1 MPALGRDG
9 KAEYAGARLPGA
21 LFFDVDGVKD
31 VTSPLPHMLPP
42 AAAFGAACDA
52 LGLARDDAVVLYDG
66 AGLFS
71 AARGWWMLRA
81 MGHAGPVSVLD
92 GGLPAW
98 RAEGRPTEQGPPAM
112 AAETAAAACA
122 AAQGTAS
129 ASASASAPRY
139 VPAPVPALVLS
150 REQVLRDVATA
161 RVLPLLDARPA
172 ARFTGAV
179 PEPRAGLRSGHMPGS
194 RSLPFTALLQP
205 DGRMLPPAALRAAL
219 AAALRVE
226 PATVADRAAMPRLAA
241 SCGTGVTACVLALGA
256 AVAGRD
262 DVAVYDGSW
271 TEWGGRDD
279 TPVHTGDAA

>member
-1 MPALGRDG
+1 MPAVGRDG
-9 KAEYAGARLPGA
+9 KAEYAAARLPGA

-31 VTSPLPHMLPP
+31 VVSPMPHKLPP

-52 LGLARDDAVVLYDG
+52 LGLSREDAVVLYDG

-71 AARGWWMLRA
+71 AARGWWMFRA
-81 MGHAGPVSVLD
+81 MGHVGPVSVLD

-98 RAEGRPTEQGPPAM
+98 RAEGRPTEQGPPAV
-112 AAETAAAACA
+112 AAEVAAAACA
-122 AAQGTAS
+122 AAQSGGAS
-129 ASASASAPRY
+129 SAVPPRY
-139 VPAPVPALVLS
+139 VPAPVPALLLS
-150 REQVLRDVATA
+150 REDVLRDVVTA

-205 DGRMLPPAALRAAL
+205 DGRMLPPDALRGAI
-219 AAALRVE
+219 AAALQVE
-226 PATVADRAAMPRLAA
+226 PATVSDRAAMPRLAA

-271 TEWGGRDD
+271 TEWGGRND
-279 TPVHTGDAA
+279 TPVQTGDAA

>member
-1 MPALGRDG
+1 MPAVGRDG
-9 KAEYAGARLPGA
+9 KAEYAAARLPGA
-21 LFFDVDGVKD
+21 FFFDVDGVKD
-31 VTSPLPHMLPP
+31 VVSPLPHMLPP

-52 LGLARDDAVVLYDG
+52 LGLSREDAVVLYDG

-71 AARGWWMLRA
+71 AARGWWMFRA
-81 MGHAGPVSVLD
+81 MGHVGPVSVLD

-98 RAEGRPTEQGPPAM
+98 RAEGRPTEQGPPAV
-112 AAETAAAACA
+112 AAEVAAAACA
-122 AAQGTAS
+122 AAQSGGAS
-129 ASASASAPRY
+129 SAVPPRY
-139 VPAPVPALVLS
+139 VPAPVPALLLS
-150 REQVLRDVATA
+150 REDVLRDVVTA

-205 DGRMLPPAALRAAL
+205 DGRMLPPDALRGAI
-219 AAALRVE
+219 AAALQVE
-226 PATVADRAAMPRLAA
+226 PATVSDRAAMPRLAA

-271 TEWGGRDD
+271 TEWGGRND
-279 TPVHTGDAA
+279 TPVQTGDAA